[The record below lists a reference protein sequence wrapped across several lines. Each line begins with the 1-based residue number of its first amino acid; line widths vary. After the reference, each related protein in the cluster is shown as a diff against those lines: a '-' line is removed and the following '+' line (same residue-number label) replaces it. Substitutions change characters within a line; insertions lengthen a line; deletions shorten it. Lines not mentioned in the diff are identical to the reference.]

1 MICIYDKKTTKGN
14 FETNG
19 LGVLDEVMSC
29 FITEELNGDY
39 ELELEYP
46 ASGRKAKHLEEWNII
61 KADRQLFRIYRV
73 FKESKDTK
81 ILKVFAKHIFYDL
94 RYYFIEDSRA
104 VNCSIKT
111 AMEKALPGD
120 LSLTYKV
127 DSDIILASTIYFVQ
141 TNPVEAIFSIIK
153 RWKCGEIKRNNFDI
167 KILKNIGKDSGV
179 LIAQGKNILG
189 IKFNSDTTDVVTKLY
204 PVGYNGVKLTEKY
217 INIPNWSSDK
227 YPPFPIVKK
236 IEFKDAKDEVT
247 LRAMAKESIKTIGL
261 SKVNI
266 EVDFIELSKTKEYEN
281 YKHLQKVNVGDKVI
295 VRYKDFDIDI
305 KVPVIKIKKD
315 VLKGLNVKVEL
326 GQPKDNILNQM
337 DTSEIKTTVDEL
349 GNKVAES
356 FSSMLY
362 YANPV
367 ELTVGTSKM
376 QPVYLG
382 ISAVSSTN
390 LSMNFSLYCIVS
402 EESTLTIQIQL
413 DGKDITFT
421 PKQKLLK
428 GDNVVGIPI
437 GIPQVKSGAHYL
449 GIFLCVDTGSL
460 QIPKFNLQCMIDG
473 RNLQGGLS
481 ADPPHAEVKEYQ
493 PLVNINAMYFEKLQA
508 GNEVITFEEPI
519 PVVFSESM
527 SLNNNLFRDK
537 FMDTGYDIFIKKYGA
552 ILYFNSQFQ
561 SKYLR
566 NENTTIVDDSCL
578 YIKTN
583 YEALAQNEEV
593 DCGIMYSLELVDLN
607 KVKEIENLEVK

>member
-1 MICIYDKKTTKGN
+1 MICIYNKKTTKGN

-19 LGVLDEVMSC
+19 LGVLDEVISC
-29 FITEELNGDY
+29 FITEELNGNY

-46 ASGRKAKHLEEWNII
+46 ASGRKAKYLEEWNII
-61 KADRQLFRIYRV
+61 KADGQLFRIYRV
-73 FKESKDTK
+73 FKESKETK
-81 ILKVFAKHIFYDL
+81 ILKIFAKHIFYDL

-127 DSDIILASTIYFVQ
+127 DSDIILANTIYFVQ

-281 YKHLQKVNVGDKVI
+281 YKHLQNVNVGDKVI

-315 VLKGLNVKVEL
+315 VLRGLNEKVEL
-326 GQPKDNILNQM
+326 GEPRDNILNQM

-367 ELTVGTSKM
+367 DLTVGTSKM

-390 LSMNFSLYCIVS
+390 LSMNFSLYCIAS
-402 EESTLTIQIQL
+402 EENTLTIQIQL

-449 GIFLCVDTGSL
+449 GVFLCVDNGSL

-493 PLVNINAMYFEKLQA
+493 PLININGMYFEKLQA
-508 GNEVITFEEPI
+508 GNQVIAFEEPI
-519 PVVFSESM
+519 PVIFSESIIK
-527 SLNNNLFRDK
+527 NENLFKDK
-537 FMDTGYDIFIKKYGA
+537 IMDTGYDIFIKKYGV

-566 NENTTIVDDSCL
+566 NENTTIVDDSGL

-593 DCGIMYSLELVDLN
+593 DSGIMYSLELVDLN

>member
-1 MICIYDKKTTKGN
+1 MICIYDKKTSKDN

-19 LGVLDEVMSC
+19 LGVLDEVISC

-46 ASGRKAKHLEEWNII
+46 AKARKAKYLEEWNII
-61 KADRQLFRIYRV
+61 KADEQLFRIYRV
-73 FKESKDTK
+73 FKESKETK
-81 ILKVFAKHIFYDL
+81 ILKAFAKHIFYDL

-111 AMEKALPGD
+111 AMEKAFPGD
-120 LSLTYKV
+120 VSTVYKV
-127 DSDIILASTIYFVQ
+127 DSDIILANTIYFVQ
-141 TNPVEAIFSIIK
+141 TNPVEALFSIIK

-189 IKFNSDTTDVVTKLY
+189 IKFNSNTKDVVTKIY
-204 PVGYNGVKLTEKY
+204 PVGANGIKLTEKY
-217 INIPNWSSDK
+217 INIPNWNSDK

-281 YKHLQKVNVGDKVI
+281 YKYLQKVNIGDRVI
-295 VRYKDFDIDI
+295 VRYKDFDIDV

-315 VLKGLNVKVEL
+315 VLRGLNIKVEL

-349 GNKVAES
+349 GNKVAETLT
-356 FSSMLY
+356 SMLY

-382 ISAVSSTN
+382 ISAVASTN
-390 LSMNFSLYCIVS
+390 LSMNFSLYCVAS

-449 GIFLCVDTGSL
+449 GIFLCVDNGSL

-481 ADPPHAEVKEYQ
+481 AEPPHAEVKEYQ
-493 PLVNINAMYFEKLQA
+493 PLVNINGLYFDKLFA
-508 GNEVITFEEPI
+508 GNEVIAFEEPI
-519 PVVFSESM
+519 PVVFSENM
-527 SLNNNLFRDK
+527 IKNEELFKDK
-537 FMDTGYDIFIKKYGA
+537 FMNTNHDIFIKKYGA
-552 ILYFNSQFQ
+552 ILYFNAQFQ

-566 NENTTIVDDSCL
+566 DENTTIIDYSGL
-578 YIKTN
+578 YIKTT
-583 YEALAQNEEV
+583 YEEVAQNEEI
-593 DCGIMYSLELVDLN
+593 DSGIMYSLELVDLN
-607 KVKEIENLEVK
+607 KTKAIEKVEVK